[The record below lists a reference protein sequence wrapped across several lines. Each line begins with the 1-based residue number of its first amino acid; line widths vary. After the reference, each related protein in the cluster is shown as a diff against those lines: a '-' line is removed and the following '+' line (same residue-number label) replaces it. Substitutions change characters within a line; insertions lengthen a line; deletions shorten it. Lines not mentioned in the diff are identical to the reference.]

1 MGGRGA
7 NSGISVGGK
16 KYGTEFR
23 TIVKSGNIKFVA
35 VNDGS
40 IRPPMETMTK
50 GRVYVTID
58 EERNKIKH
66 ITYYDKENKR
76 VKQID
81 LYPPHKEMSPHTHH
95 GYWHKENDSKK
106 GASNPTAEEKRM
118 IERVKSIWYNYIN
131 NK

>member
-7 NSGISVGGK
+7 SSGISVGGK

-106 GASNPTAEEKRM
+106 GASNPTAEKKRM